1 MYIISKPWVRVQS
14 HATPTKNQPDNF
26 RIDFV
31 HIFLLFGKKNIN
43 SKMVVIIHP
52 PAETLKLLHDS
63 VALDKSSDKQAAASL
78 EEEFAYVAALA
89 AALAESHDFDR
100 SSWTEQLQPYMNM
113 IIGGSDVD
121 KVVDITE
128 KFRLACERVVLGDLD
143 HEDSDDEEGGE
154 NVCDIRFNLAYGG
167 KILLHQTRLR
177 LRCGHR
183 YGLVGQNG
191 VGKTTLMNA
200 INTGKLDDWP
210 KDVTTE
216 YVDSGSN
223 VDPKYEAQIVLPYL
237 IKSSGKA
244 DESKEILKQL
254 KFTEAMMEGAIGS
267 LSGGWQ
273 MKLRLCKAVLKN
285 ADILLLDEPTNHL
298 DHATV
303 RWLTEYLLG
312 LKDTTVLTVSH
323 DTAFMEEI
331 CSDIIHYE
339 KRDGWIHRK
348 LVNYRGT
355 MSQFVKK
362 QPQAK
367 HYFELATADLKF
379 VFPEPGKSFI

>member
-1 MYIISKPWVRVQS
+1 
-14 HATPTKNQPDNF
+14 
-26 RIDFV
+26 
-31 HIFLLFGKKNIN
+31 
-43 SKMVVIIHP
+43 MVVIVHP
-52 PAETLKLLHDS
+52 PAQTLQLLHES
-63 VALDKSSDKQAAASL
+63 ASISSNHQSSL
-78 EEEFAYVAALA
+78 EEELAYVAALA
-89 AALAESHDFDR
+89 ATLAESHDFDR
-100 SSWTEQLQPYMNM
+100 ATWTEQLQPYMNS
-113 IIGGSDVD
+113 IVGGSDLAKID
-121 KVVDITE
+121 EITE
-128 KFRLACERVVLGDLD
+128 KFRAACERVALGDLD
-143 HEDSDDEEGGE
+143 QEDSDDEEGGE

-177 LRCGHR
+177 LRRGHR

-223 VDPKYEAQIVLPYL
+223 VDPVYEAQIVLPYL
-237 IKSSGKA
+237 IESTGKK
-244 DESKEILKQL
+244 DESKAILEQL
-254 KFTEAMMEGAIGS
+254 KFTEAMMEGSIGS

-312 LKDTTVLTVSH
+312 LKDTTVITVSH

-339 KRDGWIHRK
+339 KREGWIHRK

-355 MSQFVKK
+355 MSAFVKK

-379 VFPEPGKSFI
+379 VFPEPGK